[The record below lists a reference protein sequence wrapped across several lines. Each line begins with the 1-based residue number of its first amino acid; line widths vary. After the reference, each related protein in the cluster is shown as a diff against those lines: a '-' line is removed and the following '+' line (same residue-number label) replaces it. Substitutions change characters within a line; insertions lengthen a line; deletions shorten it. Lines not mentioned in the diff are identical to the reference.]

1 MCEKVPMEMTI
12 KKVLNIAHSW
22 TTLYHSNE
30 EATKQHL
37 VLPIL
42 SALGWD
48 IFSPE
53 VLPEERVR
61 APSGYYKVDYSLRVH
76 DKTIA
81 YIEVKSLGT
90 DIFTNK
96 GALYQLINYCA
107 INGVDIGILT
117 NGVQWILIKAYESGK
132 SLEERIILRIDL
144 ENMDINDV
152 IEGLRYLTKEN
163 LESGVLQKI
172 KKFSSS
178 TRVIK
183 EEYGDNDKEKGRAKS
198 LSKSLSPPNGAK
210 LLDEL
215 TPEDLK
221 GRPKLLEIYVYHK
234 GKWYHVPVER
244 NAWAMSLFAV
254 VRFLWEHGFDDLY
267 VPTYVERTYVRSPG
281 ATDVIG
287 PWHVYRPENG
297 SVAVSKLKILEEK
310 TGVKI
315 AVKVLKRY

>member
-1 MCEKVPMEMTI
+1 MCEKIPIERTI
-12 KKVLNIAHSW
+12 KKVLDIANSW

-42 SALGWD
+42 SALEWD
-48 IFSPE
+48 IFTPE

-61 APSGYYKVDYSLRVH
+61 APSGYYRVDYSLRINNKVV
-76 DKTIA
+76 A
-81 YIEVKSLGT
+81 YIEVKGLGT
-90 DIFTNK
+90 DIFTNT
-96 GALYQLINYCA
+96 GALYQLINYCT

-117 NGVQWILIKAYESGK
+117 NGIQWIVIKAYESGK

-144 ENMDINDV
+144 ENMNTHEA
-152 IEGLRYLTKEN
+152 IERLRYLTKEN
-163 LESGVLQKI
+163 LSGILQKI
-172 KKFSSS
+172 QKSFLSTHKF
-178 TRVIK
+178 IK
-183 EEYGDNDKEKGRAKS
+183 EDRGENKEKEKTKSSYNS
-198 LSKSLSPPNGAK
+198 LSRPNGAK

-221 GRPKLLEIYVYHK
+221 GRPKLLEIYIYHE
-234 GKWYHVPVER
+234 GEWHYVPVER
-244 NAWAMSLFAV
+244 YAWAMSLFAV
-254 VRFLWEHGFDDLY
+254 VKFLWEHGFDDLY

-297 SVAVSKLKILEEK
+297 NVAVSKLKILEEK

-315 AVKVLKRY
+315 AVRVLKRY